1 MKVFVDTNVLLD
13 VLAKR
18 EDFYDDSAEV
28 WTLAETGRI
37 TGFISTLSL
46 ANLYYILRRADG
58 AKASRKN
65 LRLVR
70 DIFTLIT
77 FDTQIANQAIDSEI
91 ADFEDGIQFFSALR
105 AGATTLI
112 TRNTKDFPATD
123 LAIQTPTQFL
133 STHFPRDQR
142 SQAK

>member
-105 AGATTLI
+105 AGATT
-112 TRNTKDFPATD
+112 FPATD